1 MTWDGQG
8 TAPQQRARIGAAASG
23 ADPGR
28 LPRLLPA
35 GFVADPVRL
44 ADHLA
49 GYGPPSPRPAG
60 RRAGEALIAEVDR
73 AGLAGRG
80 GAGFPTGRKLAAV
93 AAGRRA
99 IVVANGT
106 EGEPASAKDKV
117 LLAQSPHLVLDGAVV
132 AADLVG
138 APEAIIVT
146 HPAVTDIVADAAAER
161 RRSRLDRVRLTVT
174 DAAGRF
180 VAGEAS
186 AVVHW
191 LERGV
196 PTPTATPRRLSE
208 RGLHGRPTL
217 VQNVET
223 LAHLALI
230 TRHGAA
236 WFRAVGTAAEPGS
249 MLVTLAGAVRDPG
262 VYEVAIGT
270 SLGDVLGAA
279 GGQDGP
285 LSALLFGGYF
295 GSWVPAATALGLPLS
310 DEGLR
315 GAGAGT
321 GAGLIAALP
330 AGACGLAEAARIA
343 RYLAAESAGQC
354 GPCVFGL
361 DAIAGQMERLAAGRG
376 PDLATLRRWIGQVG
390 SGRGACKHPDGAVA
404 MVASALKTFGPE
416 IDQHARGWCTGTG
429 DRAAVLPVPS
439 WSQR

>member
-1 MTWDGQG
+1 MTWDRHG
-8 TAPQQRARIGAAASG
+8 TADPRQQARIGATSSG

-28 LPRLLPA
+28 VPPLLPE

-49 GYGPPSPRPAG
+49 RYGPSAPPSAS
-60 RRAGEALIAEVDR
+60 RRTREALIAEVDR

-93 AAGRRA
+93 AARRHT

-138 APEAIIVT
+138 ASEAIVVT
-146 HPAVTDIVADAAAER
+146 HPAVTDIVAAAAAER
-161 RRSRLDRVRLTVT
+161 RRARMDRVRLRVT
-174 DAAGRF
+174 DAADRF

-196 PTPTATPRRLSE
+196 PTPKSTPRRLSE
-208 RGLHGRPTL
+208 HGLNGRPTL

-230 TRHGAA
+230 ARHGAD
-236 WFRAVGTAAEPGS
+236 WFRAVGTLHEPGS

-262 VYEVAIGT
+262 V
-270 SLGDVLGAA
+270 
-279 GGQDGP
+279 
-285 LSALLFGGYF
+285 
-295 GSWVPAATALGLPLS
+295 
-310 DEGLR
+310 
-315 GAGAGT
+315 
-321 GAGLIAALP
+321 
-330 AGACGLAEAARIA
+330 
-343 RYLAAESAGQC
+343 
-354 GPCVFGL
+354 
-361 DAIAGQMERLAAGRG
+361 
-376 PDLATLRRWIGQVG
+376 
-390 SGRGACKHPDGAVA
+390 
-404 MVASALKTFGPE
+404 
-416 IDQHARGWCTGTG
+416 
-429 DRAAVLPVPS
+429 
-439 WSQR
+439 